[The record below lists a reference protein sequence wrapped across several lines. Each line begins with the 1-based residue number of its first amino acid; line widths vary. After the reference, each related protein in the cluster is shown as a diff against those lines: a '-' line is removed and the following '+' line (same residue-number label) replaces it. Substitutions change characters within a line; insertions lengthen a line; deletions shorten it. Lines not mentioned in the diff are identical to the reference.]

1 MSMEREVSSVFGA
14 RDPEPWSPKPGIP
27 ADLLRAKTLA
37 YDPSG
42 FTCSQPMPE
51 AESAEYG
58 ACEFTLDGLSVRFRA
73 AKTTPTKLGQFV
85 TVWKRSASGPIQPFD
100 AEDPVDLFVISTCED
115 KQFGQFGQFVFPRDV
130 LRERDIVS
138 TNDSGGK
145 RAFRVYPPWVTTT
158 NRQARSTQTW
168 QVEHWLQL
176 PEDEPVD
183 IPRAH
188 ALYHPRGQR

>member
-1 MSMEREVSSVFGA
+1 MAMEREVSSEFGA
-14 RDPEPWSPKPGIP
+14 RDLGPWSREPGIP

-42 FTCSQPMPE
+42 FTCSQPVPE

-58 ACEFTLDGLSVRFRA
+58 ACEFTLDGLSIRFRA
-73 AKTTPTKLGQFV
+73 AKTTPTKVGQFV

-115 KQFGQFGQFVFPRDV
+115 AQFGQFVFPRDV

-138 TNDSGGK
+138 TNGSGGK

-176 PEDEPVD
+176 PEDEPID

-188 ALYHPRGQR
+188 ALYHRRGQR